1 MPDMLARNQKK
12 RKEWEKQK
20 AKEAVNN
27 NSPSRVAQE
36 TGHTCIAENTGYVK
50 IQKDGNDVNTG
61 AEGLKGSGP
70 VEARYTGTIDISGNG
85 SNVNSGAR
93 TGRGPSVEDQ

>member
-1 MPDMLARNQKK
+1 M
-12 RKEWEKQK
+12 
-20 AKEAVNN
+20 
-27 NSPSRVAQE
+27 
-36 TGHTCIAENTGYVK
+36 NTE
-50 IQKDGNDVNTG
+50 